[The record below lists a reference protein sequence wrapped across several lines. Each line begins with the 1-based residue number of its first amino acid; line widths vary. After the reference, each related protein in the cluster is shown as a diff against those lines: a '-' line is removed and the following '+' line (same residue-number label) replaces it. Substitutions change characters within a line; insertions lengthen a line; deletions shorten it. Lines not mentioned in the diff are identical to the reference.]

1 MRCAGQRRRPAPGT
15 SRTQISDA
23 RHWDAKSHTS
33 LSELELA
40 GAQDGCVGWAL
51 RIFILLAASD
61 TKRLHNLSAG
71 GVSLD
76 RHFLIMLQLCTFVF
90 SWVAIHA
97 TAGLGLWRC
106 SDSSNSIFRFKL
118 GLSSI
123 PNKYDL
129 ISRRVS
135 IFIVLFY
142 PVHTYYSMFCR
153 SHDWKIA
160 VWDYFNIALFPVL
173 AKQLANCRGHCSFV
187 GLDNARN
194 GWKMWASI
202 ITARRLFDDKR

>member
-1 MRCAGQRRRPAPGT
+1 MRQLDLSLIWSNLSQQGAW
-15 SRTQISDA
+15 
-23 RHWDAKSHTS
+23 WDALDKGGDQHQTHQGHRSQTPDTEMHNRTL

-40 GAQDGCVGWAL
+40 GAQDGCVCWAL

-61 TKRLHNLSAG
+61 TKRLHNLSG

-76 RHFLIMLQLCTFVF
+76 RHFLIMLQLCTFVLF
-90 SWVAIHA
+90 SRVAIHA

-118 GLSSI
+118 GLSLI

-135 IFIVLFY
+135 LFIFLFH
-142 PVHTYYSMFCR
+142 PVHT
-153 SHDWKIA
+153 
-160 VWDYFNIALFPVL
+160 
-173 AKQLANCRGHCSFV
+173 
-187 GLDNARN
+187 
-194 GWKMWASI
+194 
-202 ITARRLFDDKR
+202 

>member
-1 MRCAGQRRRPAPGT
+1 MRRTKEETSTRHIKDTDLRRQTLRCTIAHFFIRAWVGW
-15 SRTQISDA
+15 SS
-23 RHWDAKSHTS
+23 S
-33 LSELELA
+33 
-40 GAQDGCVGWAL
+40 CVRWAL
-51 RIFILLAASD
+51 RIFLLLAASD
-61 TKRLHNLSAG
+61 TKRLHNLSD

-118 GLSSI
+118 VFFSI
-123 PNKYDL
+123 PNKHDL
-129 ISRRVS
+129 ISRRAS
-135 IFIVLFY
+135 LFIVLFH

-153 SHDWKIA
+153 SHDWRIA
-160 VWDYFNIALFPVL
+160 VLDYFNIALFPVL
-173 AKQLANCRGHCSFV
+173 PKQLANCRGHCSFV

-194 GWKMWASI
+194 GWKMWDSI
-202 ITARRLFDDKR
+202 ITARTLFDDKR